1 MAKYKGRAYPT
12 IPGSGNS
19 IQRHSASTSSL
30 SIRKAPKRR
39 LSPSAE
45 QDQWARFILRIY
57 TEVAIAF
64 LIAVRILENKDMFA
78 ETDGHLAICL
88 LLTEFFHVSE
98 DLISQY
104 LKISMFQLA
113 SALEHARKRHQQDTD
128 FRDRYDEARDNLS
141 SIRRDT
147 LPSFI
152 DPTVLPPIKEIPHD
166 GYEPCMR
173 FERTAA
179 QPKRG
184 TMRTPRQVDI
194 AS

>member
-30 SIRKAPKRR
+30 SIRKVPKRR
-39 LSPSAE
+39 LSLSAE
-45 QDQWARFILRIY
+45 QDRWARLTLRIY

-64 LIAVRILENKDMFA
+64 AVTVKVLEDKKMFA
-78 ETDGHLAICL
+78 ETDGHFAVCL

-98 DLISQY
+98 NLISQY

-113 SALEHARKRHQQDTD
+113 SALEYAHKRRQQDTD
-128 FRDRYDEARDNLS
+128 FRDRYDGAREKLS
-141 SIRRDT
+141 SIGRDT

-152 DPTVLPPIKEIPHD
+152 DPTVLPPIEKIPDD
-166 GYEPCMR
+166 GCEPCMR